1 MSDKKIAQSPSPLD
15 QAVKRAADTPILM
28 SFPGAIA
35 AIILGEKVRKQEW
48 TDAGEPEA
56 YGTLSNG
63 WLSIFR
69 NGQMHP
75 WQVNDGDMLGKDWI
89 IME

>member
-15 QAVKRAADTPILM
+15 QAVKRATDILR
-28 SFPGAIA
+28 STDFPAAMA
-35 AIILGEKVRKQEW
+35 AIIVGKKIRKQEW
-48 TDAGEPEA
+48 TNAGEPESYA
-56 YGTLSNG
+56 TLSNG

-75 WQVNDGDMLGKDWI
+75 WQVNDGDLLGTDWI
-89 IME
+89 VME